1 MTDHP
6 SGPATPSEVAT
17 LATRQLAA
25 YNEADLDAFVA
36 CYAPDV
42 VVFDGD
48 QEVIRGIE
56 DFRARYAEMFADG
69 NFGATVDAR
78 VECGEHLVEREAYWR
93 GGDSDTGQ
101 RQQGELLVRYT
112 ARQGCIAVVQFLR
125 RDVG

>member
-1 MTDHP
+1 MTDP
-6 SGPATPSEVAT
+6 SGPATPSEVAA

-25 YNEADLDAFVA
+25 YNDADLDAFVA

-48 QEVIRGIE
+48 EEVIRGIA
-56 DFRARYAEMFADG
+56 DFRARYAEMFAG
-69 NFGATVDAR
+69 GGFGATVDAR

-93 GGDSDTGQ
+93 VVDPDIGE

-112 ARQGCIAVVQFLR
+112 ARQGSLAVVQFLR